1 MPNPIKP
8 PAPLLYC
15 NKTLFGHKL
24 TSLQKVLEN
33 ANKAIGKSTK
43 FINKIKSRQI
53 AYAKRAKSIPENA
66 TIRKEY
72 IKCGKEICEQ
82 KHGPYCLRTS
92 ISARTTER
100 AKMLSRIRR
109 LFSYD
114 HRLVIKR
121 ELAE

>member
-8 PAPLLYC
+8 SAPLLYS
-15 NKTLFGHKL
+15 NKTLFGHNL

-66 TIRKEY
+66 TIKKKKKKKKKKK
-72 IKCGKEICEQ
+72 IIF
-82 KHGPYCLRTS
+82 
-92 ISARTTER
+92 I
-100 AKMLSRIRR
+100 
-109 LFSYD
+109 D
-114 HRLVIKR
+114 
-121 ELAE
+121 

>member
-53 AYAKRAKSIPENA
+53 AYAEPNQDQRMQHQEKNTSNA
-66 TIRKEY
+66 
-72 IKCGKEICEQ
+72 
-82 KHGPYCLRTS
+82 
-92 ISARTTER
+92 ER
-100 AKMLSRIRR
+100 RS
-109 LFSYD
+109 
-114 HRLVIKR
+114 VN
-121 ELAE
+121 

>member
-53 AYAKRAKSIPENA
+53 AYAKSQINTRECNIKKRIHQM
-66 TIRKEY
+66 RK
-72 IKCGKEICEQ
+72 GD
-82 KHGPYCLRTS
+82 L
-92 ISARTTER
+92 
-100 AKMLSRIRR
+100 
-109 LFSYD
+109 
-114 HRLVIKR
+114 
-121 ELAE
+121 

>member
-1 MPNPIKP
+1 
-8 PAPLLYC
+8 
-15 NKTLFGHKL
+15 HKL

-53 AYAKRAKSIPENA
+53 AYAKRAKSRPENA

-114 HRLVIKR
+114 HRLVVKR
-121 ELAE
+121 WL

>member
-15 NKTLFGHKL
+15 NKTLFGHNL
-24 TSLQKVLEN
+24 TSLQKLIEN

-53 AYAKRAKSIPENA
+53 AYSKRAKSIPENA
-66 TIRKEY
+66 TIKKR
-72 IKCGKEICEQ
+72 IHLLRRRICKQ
-82 KHGPYCLRTS
+82 KHGPCSLRTS

-109 LFSYD
+109 LFYY
-114 HRLVIKR
+114 HYRLVVKR
-121 ELAE
+121 WLGE